1 MLLLRH
7 HRVDDAVASLRQAV
21 SLKPDVAAA
30 HHGLAIA
37 LNLQGNVAAAI
48 TACRRAVALAP
59 KLADAHSRLGN
70 MLHAIGDR
78 AGAAEAFMRAAA
90 AARGTA
96 HGRLNQAKALMIDD
110 RMQEAEKLLRNAVAL
125 DPGAAE
131 AHRLLGTLLA
141 EAGRFT
147 EAVSHMET
155 SLAIDPTQVAI
166 YHDLVH
172 CQKLRES
179 DRPLIERMLSRLD
192 GPLSEMQRLRL
203 NFALGKAY
211 DDLDEP
217 ATAIRHFDAA
227 NRIKSEVSRFDRT
240 GLIRQVDTLIDLFTP
255 EFLAEHAGLGTSDPT
270 PLLVIGMPRSGTT
283 LVEQIVSSHPQ
294 VGAAG
299 ELDFWGLQGAQW
311 LTSGGAALT
320 PDRVNELAAAYSAVL
335 ARAAPGRARV
345 TDKMP
350 FNFFWV
356 GLIHLVFPQ
365 ARFLHCRRHPID
377 TCLSIY
383 FTHFAQRT
391 EFAARRDDLVCYF
404 RQYERLM
411 AHWHTLL
418 PRDRLIDVQYESL
431 VTDRNIETRRIIGG
445 VGLAWDDACLNP
457 ERNQR
462 IVRTATVW
470 QARQPVYTGSLE
482 RWRRY
487 ENWLGELRDLVP
499 QAVT

>member
-1 MLLLRH
+1 MLLRLR
-7 HRVDDAVASLRQAV
+7 RVDDAVASLQQAV
-21 SLKPDVAAA
+21 ALKPDLASA

-48 TACRRAVALAP
+48 AACRRAVALAP
-59 KLADAHSRLGN
+59 KLADAHSLLGN
-70 MLHAIGDR
+70 MSHALGDR
-78 AGAAEAFMRAAA
+78 AGAAEAFVRAAA
-90 AARGTA
+90 AARGTTL
-96 HGRLNQAKALMIDD
+96 GRLNQAKALMIDD
-110 RMQEAEKLLRNAVAL
+110 QFQEAEKVLRNTVAL
-125 DPGAAE
+125 DPRAAE
-131 AHRLLGTLLA
+131 AHRLLGILLA
-141 EAGRFT
+141 EAGRFS
-147 EAVSHMET
+147 EAVSHMEM

-172 CQKLRES
+172 CQKLRET
-179 DRPLIERMLSRLD
+179 DRPLIERMLSRLE
-192 GPLSEMQRLRL
+192 GPLSGTQRLRL

-211 DDLDEP
+211 DDLNEP
-217 ATAIRHFDAA
+217 AAAIRHFDAA
-227 NRIKSEVSRFDRT
+227 NRIKSQISRFDRA
-240 GLIRQVDTLIDLFTP
+240 GLIRQVDTLIELFTP
-255 EFLAEHAGLGTSDPT
+255 EFLAKHAGLGTPDPT

-299 ELDFWGLQGAQW
+299 ELDFWGLHGPQW
-311 LTSGGAALT
+311 LASGGAAFT
-320 PDRVNELAAAYSAVL
+320 PDKTKELAAAYAAVL

-377 TCLSIY
+377 TCLSIH

-411 AHWHTLL
+411 SHWHALL
-418 PRDRLIDVQYESL
+418 PQDRLIDVQ
-431 VTDRNIETRRIIGG
+431 DRNPGHQPGRRDE
-445 VGLAWDDACLNP
+445 AHH
-457 ERNQR
+457 
-462 IVRTATVW
+462 
-470 QARQPVYTGSLE
+470 
-482 RWRRY
+482 RRCRPHM
-487 ENWLGELRDLVP
+487 G
-499 QAVT
+499 